1 MPFITTQD
9 GWIVNLNQCVYIKPK
24 NKDKDNK
31 ECPQIKMALTNG
43 ETLTCSF
50 KTFKARD
57 KQLKEIQSIAQFYI
71 DENQ

>member
-9 GWIVNLNQCVYIKPK
+9 GWVVNLNQCVYIKPK

-50 KTFKARD
+50 KTFKAR
-57 KQLKEIQSIAQFYI
+57 KPFSCCSYCWYCIFYVC
-71 DENQ
+71 